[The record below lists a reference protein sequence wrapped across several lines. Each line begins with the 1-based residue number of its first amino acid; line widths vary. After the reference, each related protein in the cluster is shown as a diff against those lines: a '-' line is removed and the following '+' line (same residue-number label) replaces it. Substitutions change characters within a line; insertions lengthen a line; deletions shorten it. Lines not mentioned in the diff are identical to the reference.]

1 MKGGVAVRGCHHFSC
16 TGAMAIAAAGVAE
29 NRMKIA

>member
-1 MKGGVAVRGCHHFSC
+1 MKGGIAVRGCHHFAC
-16 TGAMAIAAAGVAE
+16 PGVMAIEAAGVAE